1 MKPQIK
7 QIANHSTLID
17 LQHLDRTEVIATCLL
32 ENDGRFA
39 LLDPG
44 PESCLEN
51 LTKSL
56 DSLGLTVKDLD
67 MILLT
72 HIHLDHAGSTGAIF
86 RENPALKVYVHEKGT
101 PHLTDPSRL
110 MKSAVR
116 VFGSELKK
124 LWGDF
129 QSVPANHITSLRGG
143 ETLLLGKR
151 KLNVIH
157 TPGHA
162 SHHISYLDESTGV
175 AFVGDA
181 AGIRLSNRDCILP
194 VTPPPE
200 IDLVLWKES
209 IQKIQEW
216 YPELLFLTHFGLAS
230 PVKDH
235 FDSLIES
242 FQKWSDKIRRQL
254 SEPGDDEQHACEFLS
269 WLRKDVVKQTGESQ
283 AIRYE
288 TAIASKMSW
297 FGLARY
303 LRKKD

>member
-124 LWGDF
+124 LWGDLSF
-129 QSVPANHITSLRGG
+129 V
-143 ETLLLGKR
+143 
-151 KLNVIH
+151 
-157 TPGHA
+157 
-162 SHHISYLDESTGV
+162 DELHLCFS
-175 AFVGDA
+175 
-181 AGIRLSNRDCILP
+181 
-194 VTPPPE
+194 
-200 IDLVLWKES
+200 S
-209 IQKIQEW
+209 IWI
-216 YPELLFLTHFGLAS
+216 F
-230 PVKDH
+230 
-235 FDSLIES
+235 
-242 FQKWSDKIRRQL
+242 
-254 SEPGDDEQHACEFLS
+254 
-269 WLRKDVVKQTGESQ
+269 
-283 AIRYE
+283 
-288 TAIASKMSW
+288 
-297 FGLARY
+297 
-303 LRKKD
+303 